1 MNRSANRRRMHSPP
15 LLIKDGL
22 NPSRVRVP
30 TECADMPAFEF
41 VWQLKISQRYRH
53 PDDTQAELYA
63 AFARGEVR
71 LGLWPHDQELSPT
84 THLSAGSDVWFYRMP
99 AIEPEVPYQ
108 CEVIDEDE
116 NLLVIDK
123 PPFLATMPR
132 GKHIT
137 QTATVQLRRTT
148 GNGDLSPAHR
158 LDRLTSGV
166 LVFTK
171 KPDIRGAYQRLFAE
185 RKTEKIY
192 EAIAAVQP
200 EIVPGTVWRSRMEK
214 TAGEVQGRIVPGEVN
229 AITNVYS
236 QTLCD
241 APRMSTLRKI
251 HGDSLPQQ
259 ALYVLRPETGRTHQL
274 RLHMWAAGI
283 AILGDPAY
291 PIVKPENYED
301 FGTPMHL
308 TAREL
313 RFDDPLTG
321 KPRVFRSNRQW

>member
-1 MNRSANRRRMHSPP
+1 MHSPP

-30 TECADMPAFEF
+30 DECADMPAFEF
-41 VWQLKISQRYRH
+41 VWQLKVSQRYRH
-53 PDDTQAELYA
+53 PDDTQAALNA
-63 AFARGEVR
+63 AFSRGEVR

-84 THLSAGSDVWFYRMP
+84 TPLTPGTDVWFYRMP
-99 AIEPEVPYQ
+99 AIEPEVPFE
-108 CEVIDEDE
+108 CEIIDEDD
-116 NLLVIDK
+116 NILVVDK

-137 QTATVQLRRTT
+137 QTATVQLRRKT

-171 KPDIRGAYQRLFAE
+171 NPSVRGAYQRLFAE
-185 RKTEKIY
+185 RKAEKIY
-192 EAIAAVQP
+192 EAIATPQP
-200 EIVPGTVWRSRMEK
+200 EIVAGTVWRNRMEK

-229 AITNVYS
+229 AITNVRD

-241 APRMSTLRKI
+241 APRMAALRRI

-259 ALYVLRPETGRTHQL
+259 SIYLLQPETGRTHQL
-274 RLHMWAAGI
+274 RLHMWAAGVP
-283 AILGDPAY
+283 ILGDPAY
-291 PIVKPENYED
+291 PNVEPENYED
-301 FGTPMHL
+301 FSTPMHL

-313 RFDDPLTG
+313 RFDDPLSG
-321 KPRVFRSNRQW
+321 KPRVFRAERNW